1 MQLTLKWKNHNTLA
15 TTTTIYRST
24 SPIDKNSLPA
34 AHAAVN
40 AADEQYVDTVEYGK
54 KYYYLMQNTNA
65 KGTAFTDNKEVWG
78 LPQTGPG
85 PQKLVSGDMNL
96 GFFGFMSANDFI
108 TGQGMK
114 DQFPEVLTGGALDIS
129 WLKFA
134 RKGKILFVPNGPL
147 ANNTISLETLYN
159 NGLVFGTD
167 DNGFHQYGATP
178 RNQRRTINVKG
189 REFIVRCMRMN
200 DSANFTWD
208 GQNTNLASGEWYD
221 LILRTIN
228 YIPDYQVGDNLG
240 HAEVTSSTA
249 PGEYQINQLRT
260 VFQEKL
266 ATAAQPV
273 ATSGASELGMTT
285 YVAMA
290 SYSTSN
296 SIYYRPVLEMV
307 NELFI

>member
-34 AHAAVN
+34 AHATVN
-40 AADEQYVDTVEYGK
+40 AANEQYVDTVEYGK
-54 KYYYLMQNTNA
+54 KYHYMMQNTNA
-65 KGTAFTDNKEVWG
+65 KGTAFTDNKEVWA

-96 GFFGFMSANDFI
+96 GFFGFVSARDFI
-108 TGQGMK
+108 TSQGMK
-114 DQFPEVLTGGALDIS
+114 DKFPEVLTGPALDIG

-147 ANNTISLETLYN
+147 TNNMVSLETLYN

-200 DSANFTWD
+200 DSADFTWD

-240 HAEVTSSTA
+240 HLETTSGTT
-249 PGEYQINQLRT
+249 PGEYQIKLART
-260 VFQEKL
+260 VFQEKM

-273 ATSGASELGMTT
+273 ATSSATELGMTT
-285 YVAMA
+285 YAA
-290 SYSTSN
+290 LAAYSNATSVQY
-296 SIYYRPVLEMV
+296 IPVLELV
-307 NELFI
+307 NDLFI